1 MNNMKQTNMRTM
13 HNTPGN
19 QTGLSL
25 IELMIASV
33 IGLVLLGGAVTIFS
47 SNSASSKLS
56 TGMARIQDNG
66 RVALDIISYSIRMTG
81 YEGCRDEVKDPAIV
95 LATPAPAI
103 DLRDNAIWGSEVS
116 SGDSWDPARP
126 ADLDPIAGR
135 VKDDTDVFYIQHGS
149 GRTSTLAV
157 DMASS
162 SADIMLPVNPD
173 EFDDNDMLMIANC
186 ETTEIFRATNVEV
199 NPAGQTTIQHG
210 TAGNLQSNF
219 NTSYKGTGA
228 RDTVPV
234 RVMRF
239 EANAYYVGDSG
250 RTTTNGETI
259 FSLFVLDT
267 TTNPATRT
275 ELVEGVENLQVLYG
289 ENMRPD
295 SDNPL
300 IRYVTAD
307 NVANPANILSVQLGL
322 LIASA
327 DYSASSRDDR
337 IYNIAGT
344 TIGPPGSATNFQH
357 TGDRRIRAAF
367 NTTIQLRNRNL

>member
-1 MNNMKQTNMRTM
+1 
-13 HNTPGN
+13 
-19 QTGLSL
+19 
-25 IELMIASV
+25 
-33 IGLVLLGGAVTIFS
+33 
-47 SNSASSKLS
+47 
-56 TGMARIQDNG
+56 
-66 RVALDIISYSIRMTG
+66 
-81 YEGCRDEVKDPAIV
+81 
-95 LATPAPAI
+95 
-103 DLRDNAIWGSEVS
+103 
-116 SGDSWDPARP
+116 
-126 ADLDPIAGR
+126 
-135 VKDDTDVFYIQHGS
+135 
-149 GRTSTLAV
+149 
-157 DMASS
+157 
-162 SADIMLPVNPD
+162 
-173 EFDDNDMLMIANC
+173 MLMIANC

-322 LIASA
+322 LIATA